1 MVVAT
6 LVGTTVVPLV
16 GGTGVVSA
24 AVDAAVVA
32 AAVAASVAAGVVAG
46 EPVLVL
52 PGVVPVVVVVT
63 STQAMI
69 PTVT

>member
-1 MVVAT
+1 VVVDT

-16 GGTGVVSA
+16 GGATVEVAPDDEAVLPGVVP
-24 AVDAAVVA
+24 VLPAVV
-32 AAVAASVAAGVVAG
+32 
-46 EPVLVL
+46 PVL

>member
-1 MVVAT
+1 MVVDT

-16 GGTGVVSA
+16 GGATVE
-24 AVDAAVVA
+24 VA
-32 AAVAASVAAGVVAG
+32 AASVVGAPDDEAVLPGVV
-46 EPVLVL
+46 PVL

>member
-1 MVVAT
+1 MVVDT

-16 GGTGVVSA
+16 GGAT
-24 AVDAAVVA
+24 VDVA
-32 AAVAASVAAGVVAG
+32 AASVAAVLPAVVPVLPGVV
-46 EPVLVL
+46 P

>member
-1 MVVAT
+1 MVVDT

-16 GGTGVVSA
+16 GGATVEVAAVSVATAPGVV
-24 AVDAAVVA
+24 
-32 AAVAASVAAGVVAG
+32 
-46 EPVLVL
+46 PVL

>member
-1 MVVAT
+1 VVVAT

-16 GGTGVVSA
+16 GGA
-24 AVDAAVVA
+24 AVDSEVVGAA
-32 AAVAASVAAGVVAG
+32 VAAGVVAA
-46 EPVLVL
+46 EPVL
-52 PGVVPVVVVVT
+52 PGVVPAVVVLT

>member
-1 MVVAT
+1 MVVDT

-16 GGTGVVSA
+16 GGATVE
-24 AVDAAVVA
+24 VA
-32 AAVAASVAAGVVAG
+32 AASVAGALDDEAVLPGVVPAL
-46 EPVLVL
+46 PAVVPVL

>member
-1 MVVAT
+1 MVVETGIDVEDTAST
-6 LVGTTVVPLV
+6 GTV
-16 GGTGVVSA
+16 
-24 AVDAAVVA
+24 
-32 AAVAASVAAGVVAG
+32 VAASVAAGVVAG

>member
-1 MVVAT
+1 MVVDT

-16 GGTGVVSA
+16 GGATVE
-24 AVDAAVVA
+24 VA
-32 AAVAASVAAGVVAG
+32 SASVAGAPDDGAVLPAVV
-46 EPVLVL
+46 PVL

>member
-1 MVVAT
+1 MVVDT

-16 GGTGVVSA
+16 GGATVEVAAVSA
-24 AVDAAVVA
+24 AGALDDAPVLP
-32 AAVAASVAAGVVAG
+32 GVV
-46 EPVLVL
+46 PVL

>member
-1 MVVAT
+1 MVVDT

-16 GGTGVVSA
+16 GGATVE
-24 AVDAAVVA
+24 VA
-32 AAVAASVAAGVVAG
+32 AASVAGAPDDEA
-46 EPVLVL
+46 VL

-63 STQAMI
+63 STQAMT